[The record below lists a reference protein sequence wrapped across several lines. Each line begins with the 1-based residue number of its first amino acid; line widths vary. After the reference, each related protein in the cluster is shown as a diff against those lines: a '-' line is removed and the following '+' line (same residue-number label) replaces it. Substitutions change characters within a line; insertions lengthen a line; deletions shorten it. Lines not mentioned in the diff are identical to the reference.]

1 MSANINGRA
10 DERFDT
16 GFPWRIVARGLLD
29 MVPAGGAWI
38 GQHPGFTDAI
48 TDTGPGLMTV
58 YLAAAGAATMYG
70 RCTIAT
76 AQGIA
81 HATALAG
88 ATLQDLPVLCETDAG
103 GALDGVVFI
112 EVLETAV

>member
-1 MSANINGRA
+1 MGVNVNRNPA
-10 DERFDT
+10 ERFDT
-16 GFPWRIVARGLLD
+16 GNPPRIVARGLLD

-38 GQHPGFTDAI
+38 GAHPGFTDAI
-48 TDTGPGLMTV
+48 TDTGAGLMTV
-58 YLAAAGAATMYG
+58 HLAAAGAATMYG
-70 RCTIAT
+70 RAVIAT

-88 ATLQDLPVLCETDAG
+88 ATLQDLPILCETDAG

-112 EVLETAV
+112 EVIETAV